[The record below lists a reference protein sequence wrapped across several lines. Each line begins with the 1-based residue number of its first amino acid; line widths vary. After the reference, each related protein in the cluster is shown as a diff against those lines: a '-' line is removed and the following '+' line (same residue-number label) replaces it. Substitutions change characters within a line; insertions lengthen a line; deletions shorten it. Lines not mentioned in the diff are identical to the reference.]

1 MGNTQGIFG
10 IDGLEVCLDQQLYST
25 KYKSFV
31 LKSAFQP
38 IISIPHRR
46 TVGYEGLIRPENSAG
61 HRVSPLALFDT
72 AQDSSEGLTLD
83 RVCRN
88 LHAHNFGFQD
98 AKDKWLF
105 LNLDSQSISYKQPDP
120 GFMTQLFE
128 SSGIKPYQVVV
139 EILESQVSDR
149 AYLVSFIRNLK
160 KLGCLIAIDDFGAGH
175 SNFDRVWELEPDIVK
190 VDRSL
195 IVRAAISA
203 KVKRVLSS
211 IVSMIHGSGS
221 LVILEG
227 IETREQALLS
237 MEVGADMVQG
247 FYFSK
252 PESFIN
258 PCYHLDSLMTEL
270 LHEQRAKTKKQG
282 LALDAHFRRFQA
294 YFEKAITQYVSGD
307 SFKNSVQVVFNDQR
321 AVRCYLLDV
330 SGQQIGQA
338 IHTPN
343 YVLESSIRFSP
354 LAKGENANWSQKHY
368 HYRALRH
375 PGKIQI
381 TSPYLSLTGS
391 HMCITISKAVE
402 IFGSTYVF
410 CCDLDWQN
418 TD

>member
-1 MGNTQGIFG
+1 MTMGITNDILGIK
-10 IDGLEVCLDQQLYST
+10 GLEVCLDQQLYST
-25 KYKSFV
+25 NYKDFV

-46 TVGYEGLIRPENSAG
+46 TVGYEGLIRPENNAG
-61 HRVSPLALFDT
+61 HRISPLALFDSV
-72 AQDSSEGLTLD
+72 ADSSEGLKLD

-98 AKDKWLF
+98 NGDKWLF
-105 LNLDSQSISYKQPDP
+105 LNLDSHSISDKQPDP

-128 SSGIKPYQVVV
+128 SSGLKPNQVVV
-139 EILESQVSDR
+139 EILESQVADR

-195 IVRAAISA
+195 IVRAAISP

-227 IETREQALLS
+227 IETREQALLA

-247 FYFSK
+247 FFFSK
-252 PESFIN
+252 PEPFIN
-258 PCYHLDSLMTEL
+258 QCYHLDNLMTEL
-270 LHEQRAKTKKQG
+270 LQEQRARTKKNG
-282 LALDAHFRRFQA
+282 LALDAHFRRFQT
-294 YFEKAITQYVSGD
+294 YFEQAITQYIAGE
-307 SFKNSVQVVFNDQR
+307 SFENCVKPIFNEER
-321 AVRCYLLDV
+321 AVRCYMLDAV
-330 SGQQIGQA
+330 GHQIGHA
-338 IHTPN
+338 IHTSN
-343 YVLESSIRFSP
+343 SELKSSSRFAP
-354 LAKGENANWSQKHY
+354 LANGDNANWSQKHY
-368 HYRALRH
+368 HYRAIRN
-375 PGKIQI
+375 PGKIQV

-391 HMCITISKAVE
+391 HMCVTISKAVE
-402 IFGSTYVF
+402 ILGNTYVF
-410 CCDLDWQN
+410 CCDLNWQ
-418 TD
+418 D

>member
-1 MGNTQGIFG
+1 MGNTHGNFG
-10 IDGLEVCLDQQLYST
+10 IEGLEVCLEQQLYST
-25 KYKSFV
+25 NYKDFI
-31 LKSAFQP
+31 LKSVFQP

-61 HRVSPLALFDT
+61 HKVSPFSLFGAAD
-72 AQDSSEGLTLD
+72 DSAESLNLD
-83 RVCRN
+83 RICRN

-105 LNLDSQSISYKQPDP
+105 LNLDSQSISDKQPDP
-120 GFMTQLFE
+120 GFMAQLID
-128 SSGIKPYQVVV
+128 SSGIKPSQVVV

-160 KLGCLIAIDDFGAGH
+160 QLGCLIAIDDFGAGH

-211 IVSMIHGSGS
+211 LVSMIHGSGS

-237 MEVGADMVQG
+237 MEVSADMVQG

-258 PCYHLDSLMTEL
+258 PCFHLDSLMTEL
-270 LHEQRAKTKKQG
+270 LNEQRGITKKQG
-282 LALDAHFRRFQA
+282 LALDAQFRQFQM
-294 YFEKAITQYVSGD
+294 YFEKAITQYVNGD
-307 SFKNSVQVVFNDQR
+307 SFKNSVQVVFNEER
-321 AVRCYLLDV
+321 AVRCYLLDA
-330 SGQQIGQA
+330 SGHQIGQA

-343 YVLESSIRFSP
+343 YLLESSVRFSP
-354 LAKGENANWSQKHY
+354 LAKSENANWSQKHY

-391 HMCITISKAVE
+391 HMCITISKAIE

-410 CCDLDWQN
+410 CCDMNWEDQ
-418 TD
+418 D

>member
-1 MGNTQGIFG
+1 MGTTNDILGIK
-10 IDGLEVCLDQQLYST
+10 GLEVCLDQQLYST
-25 KYKSFV
+25 NYNDFV

-61 HRVSPLALFDT
+61 HRISPLALFDSV
-72 AQDSSEGLTLD
+72 ADSSEGLKLD
-83 RVCRN
+83 RICRN
-88 LHAHNFGFQD
+88 LHAHNFGFQENG
-98 AKDKWLF
+98 DKWLF
-105 LNLDSQSISYKQPDP
+105 LNLDSQSISDKQPDP

-128 SSGIKPYQVVV
+128 SSGLKPSQVVV
-139 EILESQVSDR
+139 EILESQVHDR

-195 IVRAAISA
+195 IVRAAINA

-227 IETREQALLS
+227 IETREQALLA

-252 PESFIN
+252 PEFFIN

-270 LHEQRAKTKKQG
+270 LVEQRAKTKKQG
-282 LALDAHFRRFQA
+282 LALDQQFRRFQTF
-294 YFEKAITQYVSGD
+294 FEQAIKQYIAGE
-307 SFKNSVQVVFNDQR
+307 SFENSVNVVINEER
-321 AVRCYLLDV
+321 AVRCYLLDAT
-330 SGQQIGQA
+330 GHQIGKT
-338 IHTPN
+338 IYTPN
-343 YVLESSIRFSP
+343 KHFASSSRFKP
-354 LAKGENANWSQKHY
+354 LAQGENANWSQKPY
-368 HYRALRH
+368 HYRAIRQ
-375 PGKIQI
+375 PGKIQV

-391 HMCITISKAVE
+391 QMCVTISKSVD
-402 IFGSTYVF
+402 ILGNMYVF
-410 CCDLDWQN
+410 CCDMNWQDEN
-418 TD
+418 